1 MRLARALAGCALL
14 ATLALLSSDGV
25 LSQEKK
31 DSTKGKVK
39 GQLPQG
45 WSKLDLTAA
54 QKEEIYKINGDSK
67 EKVDKLQAEIDK
79 IRAETAKK
87 RIAVLTEEQKK
98 KLAELVTGESK
109 DNPREKSKT
118 KEPDK

>member
-1 MRLARALAGCALL
+1 MRIARALAGCALL

-31 DSTKGKVK
+31 DKAKVK

-54 QKEEIYKINGDSK
+54 QKEEIYKINADSK
-67 EKVDKLQAEIDK
+67 EKVDKLKADIRYGPRLSLLWPLCLALRASGLPDVPAAE
-79 IRAETAKK
+79 
-87 RIAVLTEEQKK
+87 
-98 KLAELVTGESK
+98 
-109 DNPREKSKT
+109 
-118 KEPDK
+118 